1 MLILRKIAL
10 VNVVLIFFYISGCSR
25 DNYATYHKSQD
36 IDFSFVKKVAVMP
49 LENLTDEKS
58 AGDIVRQLTISELLA
73 SGLVDV
79 EVPGEVFSA
88 VNDLGIKN
96 LTSLTNQQII
106 AIGKYLKVQ
115 AVIMGSVQ
123 EYGHVR
129 FGSISAPEV
138 TISLFMADTGTG
150 DIIWSVTKTRGG
162 ASFMTRHFG
171 AKSDTMSEAVLIVVR
186 EAIDTL
192 AEY

>member
-1 MLILRKIAL
+1 MLILRKLVL
-10 VNVVLIFFYISGCSR
+10 VNVVLILFYISGCSSA
-25 DNYATYHKSQD
+25 NYTTYHKSQD
-36 IDFSFVKKVAVMP
+36 VDFSFVKKVAVMP
-49 LENLTDEKS
+49 LKNLTDEES
-58 AGDIVRQLTISELLA
+58 AGEIVRQLIISELLA

-79 EVPGEVFSA
+79 EVPGEVLAA

-96 LTSLTNQQII
+96 LTSLTDQQII
-106 AIGKYLKVQ
+106 AIGKNLKVQ
-115 AVIMGSVQ
+115 AVIIGSVQ

-171 AKSDTMSEAVLIVVR
+171 AKSDTMSETVLTVVR